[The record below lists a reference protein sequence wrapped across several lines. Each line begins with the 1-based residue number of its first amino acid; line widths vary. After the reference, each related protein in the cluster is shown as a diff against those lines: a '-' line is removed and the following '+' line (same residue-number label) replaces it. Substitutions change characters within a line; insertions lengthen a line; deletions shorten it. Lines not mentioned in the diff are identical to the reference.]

1 MKVRTREFLTM
12 AAMSALTLVAVLANG
27 AGAAVEGIPPQSAVE
42 SHTTVVKRPGFD
54 VCSLSAKLPT
64 YDVRYEDGSVVHV
77 TSGAVLVR
85 EASMDG
91 ANGRALR
98 LACRAFLSQYLSDT
112 RP

>member
-77 TSGAVLVR
+77 TPGPDTR
-85 EASMDG
+85 EARETLS
-91 ANGRALR
+91 GRELR
-98 LACRAFLSQYLSDT
+98 TACRAFLSQYLSDT